1 MNINATKSLLKELK
15 SIKTYVYDKPT
26 INLDLIITAQVESD
40 TLPVDSEFKIVS
52 PQIDSSVDEEFLVG
66 RYVKFNDM
74 YRRVINY
81 DVLTQIIKIESD
93 FGVAI
98 TTADTLEI
106 IIKDS
111 VYLNYTTEY
120 PLKSQISRGI
130 QYKMIVFL
138 YVKCSNDFDKNNV
151 INIVE
156 QIQDLIIGTNRYN
169 VDIYDFDS
177 TSATYNTVVGN
188 MIADYDIP
196 VNDLSVA
203 GSKDVSNGYSE
214 FRMTLKFKYKIKY

>member
-26 INLDLIITAQVESD
+26 ISLDLIIIAQVESD

-93 FGVAI
+93 FGVEI

-151 INIVE
+151 VNIVE
-156 QIQDLIIGTNRYN
+156 QIQDLIIGANRYN

-196 VNDLSVA
+196 VNDISVA

-214 FRMTLKFKYKIKY
+214 FRMTLKVKYKIKY

>member
-26 INLDLIITAQVESD
+26 ISLDLIIIAQVESD

-74 YRRVINY
+74 YRRVIGY
-81 DVLTQIIKIESD
+81 DTLTQIIKIESD
-93 FGVAI
+93 FGVEI

-151 INIVE
+151 ANIVE

-177 TSATYNTVVGN
+177 TSATYNTIVGN

-196 VNDLSVA
+196 VNDISVA
-203 GSKDVSNGYSE
+203 GSKDVSNGYSK

>member
-26 INLDLIITAQVESD
+26 ISLDLIIIAQVESD

-74 YRRVINY
+74 YRRVIGY
-81 DVLTQIIKIESD
+81 DTLTQIIKIESG
-93 FGVAI
+93 FGVEI
-98 TTADTLEI
+98 TTADALEI

-151 INIVE
+151 ANIVE

-177 TSATYNTVVGN
+177 TSATYNTIVGN

-196 VNDLSVA
+196 VDDISVA

>member
-74 YRRVINY
+74 YRRVIGY
-81 DVLTQIIKIESD
+81 DTLTKTIKIESD

-111 VYLNYTTEY
+111 MYINYSTDY
-120 PLKSQISRGI
+120 VLKSQISRGI

-138 YVKCSNDFDKNNV
+138 YVKCSSDFDKS
-151 INIVE
+151 NISKIVNDT
-156 QIQDLIIGTNRYN
+156 QDLIIGINRYN
-169 VDIYDFDS
+169 VDIYDFDT
-177 TSATYNTVVGN
+177 TSPTYNTIVGN
-188 MIADYDIP
+188 MIADYNMPVEDI
-196 VNDLSVA
+196 SVD

>member
-26 INLDLIITAQVESD
+26 ISLDLIIIAQVESD

-74 YRRVINY
+74 YRRVIGY
-81 DVLTQIIKIESD
+81 DTLTQIIKIESD

-151 INIVE
+151 ANIVE

-169 VDIYDFDS
+169 VDIYDFDT
-177 TSATYNTVVGN
+177 TSSTYNTIVGN
-188 MIADYDIP
+188 MIADYNIP
-196 VNDLSVA
+196 VDDLSVA

>member
-1 MNINATKSLLKELK
+1 MNINAIKSLLKELK
-15 SIKTYVYDKPT
+15 NINTYVYDKPT
-26 INLDLIITAQVESD
+26 INLDLIIEAQVESD

-74 YRRVINY
+74 YRRVIAY

-98 TTADTLEI
+98 TTANTLQI
-106 IIKDS
+106 VIKDS
-111 VYLNYTTEY
+111 VYLNYSTEY

-130 QYKMIVFL
+130 QYRMVVFL
-138 YVKCSNDFDKNNV
+138 YVKCSNDFDKSNGIKITN
-151 INIVE
+151 E
-156 QIQDLIIGTNRYN
+156 IQDLIIGTNRYN
-169 VDIYDFDS
+169 VDIYDFDT
-177 TSATYNTVVGN
+177 TSPTYNTVVGN
-188 MIADYDIP
+188 MIADYNMPIDDI
-196 VNDLSVA
+196 SVA

>member
-1 MNINATKSLLKELK
+1 MNINANKSLLKELK

-93 FGVAI
+93 FGVEI

-151 INIVE
+151 VNIVE

-177 TSATYNTVVGN
+177 TSATYNTIVGN

>member
-26 INLDLIITAQVESD
+26 ISLDLIIIAQVESD

-151 INIVE
+151 ANIVE

-169 VDIYDFDS
+169 VDIYDFDT
-177 TSATYNTVVGN
+177 TSPTYNTIVGN
-188 MIADYDIP
+188 MIADYDMP
-196 VNDLSVA
+196 VVDISDA
-203 GSKDVSNGYSE
+203 GSKDISNGYSE